1 MATTSKYTYKQFGLD
16 IIALAKGELELTPEV
31 SIRLMEKAQA
41 LVNAQESKAAYNAA
55 HPKKSTAKGA
65 SAATMEKANAIKSVL
80 TASPM
85 TAAEINAALG
95 TDYTA
100 LQVANAVKYRLSE
113 SMLTS
118 TVMIVTAADTTCG
131 KAWEIIWRRVSISL
145 V

>member
-16 IIALAKGELELTPEV
+16 IIALAKGELELSPEV
-31 SIRLMEKAQA
+31 AMRLMEKAQA
-41 LVNAQESKAAYNAA
+41 LVNAQESKAAYNAT

-95 TDYTA
+95 TNYTA
-100 LQVANAVKYRLSE
+100 LQVANAVKYIEGVTSE
-113 SMLTS
+113 KVVRTIANSKGLTS
-118 TVMIVTAADTTCG
+118 QKEYTGYKVG
-131 KAWEIIWRRVSISL
+131 
-145 V
+145 

>member
-31 SIRLMEKAQA
+31 SIRLMEKAQT
-41 LVNAQESKAAYNAA
+41 LVNAQENKAAYNAT

-100 LQVANAVKYRLSE
+100 LQVANAVKYIEGVTSE
-113 SMLTS
+113 KVVRTVTNSKGLTS
-118 TVMIVTAADTTCG
+118 EKEYTGYKVG
-131 KAWEIIWRRVSISL
+131 
-145 V
+145 

>member
-41 LVNAQESKAAYNAA
+41 LVNAQESKAAYNAT

-100 LQVANAVKYRLSE
+100 LQVANAIKYIEGVTSE
-113 SMLTS
+113 KVVRTVTNSKGLTS
-118 TVMIVTAADTTCG
+118 QKEYTGYKVG
-131 KAWEIIWRRVSISL
+131 
-145 V
+145 

>member
-41 LVNAQESKAAYNAA
+41 LVNAQESKATYNAT

-100 LQVANAVKYRLSE
+100 LQVANAVKYIEGVASE
-113 SMLTS
+113 KVVRTVTNSKGLTS
-118 TVMIVTAADTTCG
+118 QKEYTGYKVG
-131 KAWEIIWRRVSISL
+131 
-145 V
+145 

>member
-1 MATTSKYTYKQFGLD
+1 MATNSKYTYKQFGLD

-41 LVNAQESKAAYNAA
+41 LVNAQESKAAYNAT

-95 TDYTA
+95 TDYSA
-100 LQVANAVKYRLSE
+100 LQVANAVKYIEGVTSE
-113 SMLTS
+113 KVVRTITNSKGLTS
-118 TVMIVTAADTTCG
+118 QKEYTGYKVG
-131 KAWEIIWRRVSISL
+131 
-145 V
+145 

>member
-16 IIALAKGELELTPEV
+16 IIALAKGELELSPEV
-31 SIRLMEKAQA
+31 AMRLMEKAQA
-41 LVNAQESKAAYNAA
+41 LVNAQESKAAYNAT

-100 LQVANAVKYRLSE
+100 LQVANAVKYIEGVTSE
-113 SMLTS
+113 KVVRTIANSKGLTS
-118 TVMIVTAADTTCG
+118 QKEYTGYKVG
-131 KAWEIIWRRVSISL
+131 
-145 V
+145 

>member
-31 SIRLMEKAQA
+31 SIRLMEKAQ
-41 LVNAQESKAAYNAA
+41 EAAYNAA

-65 SAATMEKANAIKSVL
+65 STATMEKANAIKSVL

-100 LQVANAVKYRLSE
+100 LQVANAVKYIEGVTSE
-113 SMLTS
+113 KVVRTVTNSKGLTS
-118 TVMIVTAADTTCG
+118 QKEYTGYKVG
-131 KAWEIIWRRVSISL
+131 
-145 V
+145 

>member
-1 MATTSKYTYKQFGLD
+1 MNTRYTYAAYAKEV
-16 IIALAKGELELTPEV
+16 IAIVNGEIEVTDEIRTRVAEKSAALLA
-31 SIRLMEKAQA
+31 
-41 LVNAQESKAAYNAA
+41 AQESKAAYNAT

-100 LQVANAVKYRLSE
+100 LQVANAVKYIEGVTSE
-113 SMLTS
+113 KVVRTVTNSKGLTS
-118 TVMIVTAADTTCG
+118 QKEYTGYKVG
-131 KAWEIIWRRVSISL
+131 
-145 V
+145 

>member
-16 IIALAKGELELTPEV
+16 IIALAKGELDMTPEV
-31 SIRLMEKAQA
+31 ALRLMEKAQV
-41 LVNAQESKAAYNAA
+41 LVNAQESKAAYNAT

-100 LQVANAVKYRLSE
+100 LQVANAVKYIEGVTSE
-113 SMLTS
+113 KVVRTVTNSKGLTS
-118 TVMIVTAADTTCG
+118 EKEYTGYKVG
-131 KAWEIIWRRVSISL
+131 
-145 V
+145 

>member
-41 LVNAQESKAAYNAA
+41 LVNAQESKAAYNAT

-100 LQVANAVKYRLSE
+100 LQVANAVKYIEGVTSE
-113 SMLTS
+113 KIVRTVTNSKGLTS
-118 TVMIVTAADTTCG
+118 EKEYTGYKVG
-131 KAWEIIWRRVSISL
+131 
-145 V
+145 